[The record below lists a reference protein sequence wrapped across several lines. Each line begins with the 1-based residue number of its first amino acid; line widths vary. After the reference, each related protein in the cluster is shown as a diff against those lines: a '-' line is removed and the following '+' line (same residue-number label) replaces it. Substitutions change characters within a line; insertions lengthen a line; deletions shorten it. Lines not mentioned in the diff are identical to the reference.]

1 MDNIK
6 VKNNKTQRNLAH
18 TFSFCGLVQQLR
30 GEFRS
35 VQNRLVFLVGFSDG
49 SKKTNALFFTPYYPE
64 RIKRLDIYDKMC
76 YNACQV

>member
-1 MDNIK
+1 MDNNK

-18 TFSFCGLVQQLR
+18 TFSFCGLIQQLR

-49 SKKTNALFFTPYYPE
+49 SKKTNAFIFIPPLKKDLTFVSRYG
-64 RIKRLDIYDKMC
+64 IMSHNLL
-76 YNACQV
+76 